1 MAHEVGG
8 GPTDQWTARRI
19 ELWDQ
24 LGVLFLQDGFRNLT
38 IGDLA
43 ARLNCSRRTLY
54 SLAENRE
61 DLVRGVIG
69 HLFDARTA
77 EAADRVAASDAGV
90 AAVVAHLAAGLLAF
104 DARTVFFDD
113 LAERAATR
121 QLVQAYRYRSRTVL
135 RDIVADGI
143 ARGALRPD
151 DPDVVADV
159 LDAAA
164 ERLAERRFRDP
175 DELRREDAVATIER
189 LARGWLST

>member
-77 EAADRVAASDAGV
+77 EA
-90 AAVVAHLAAGLLAF
+90 
-104 DARTVFFDD
+104 
-113 LAERAATR
+113 
-121 QLVQAYRYRSRTVL
+121 
-135 RDIVADGI
+135 
-143 ARGALRPD
+143 
-151 DPDVVADV
+151 
-159 LDAAA
+159 
-164 ERLAERRFRDP
+164 
-175 DELRREDAVATIER
+175 
-189 LARGWLST
+189 

>member
-1 MAHEVGG
+1 
-8 GPTDQWTARRI
+8 
-19 ELWDQ
+19 
-24 LGVLFLQDGFRNLT
+24 
-38 IGDLA
+38 
-43 ARLNCSRRTLY
+43 
-54 SLAENRE
+54 
-61 DLVRGVIG
+61 
-69 HLFDARTA
+69 
-77 EAADRVAASDAGV
+77 
-90 AAVVAHLAAGLLAF
+90 
-104 DARTVFFDD
+104 RTVFFDD

-121 QLVQAYRYRSRTVL
+121 QLVQTYRHRSRTVL